1 MLKAKFTLS
10 KKSKK
15 QRKFNCN
22 STMKGLTRNHL
33 LYDLS
38 FQNLKKNN
46 INYLKNQSLITKVKI
61 FNLFF
66 KIVINY

>member
-38 FQNLKKNN
+38 FQILKKNK
-46 INYLKNQSLITKVKI
+46 LLFEKPK
-61 FNLFF
+61 FN
-66 KIVINY
+66 N